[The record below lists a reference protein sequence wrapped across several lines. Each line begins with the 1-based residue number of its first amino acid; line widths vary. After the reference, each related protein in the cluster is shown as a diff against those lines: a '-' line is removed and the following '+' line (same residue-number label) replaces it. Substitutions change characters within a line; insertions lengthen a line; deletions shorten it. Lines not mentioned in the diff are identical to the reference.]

1 MSVNLSIKNV
11 PDQPMM
17 QVIFCSPQNS
27 RVNWSPLTLK
37 CIGLRKVIDAK

>member
-17 QVIFCSPQNS
+17 QVIFLLALELQGEL
-27 RVNWSPLTLK
+27 VTL
-37 CIGLRKVIDAK
+37 DAKMHRATKGN